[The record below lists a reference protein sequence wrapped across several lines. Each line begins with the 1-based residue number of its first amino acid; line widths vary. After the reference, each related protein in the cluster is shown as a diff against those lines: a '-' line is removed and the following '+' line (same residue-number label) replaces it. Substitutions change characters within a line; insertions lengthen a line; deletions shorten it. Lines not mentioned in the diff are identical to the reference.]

1 MLNVVVT
8 LVVRTELDVPRIAE
22 NDGAMVPFTTEP
34 SPSPGSGPLLG
45 SHGMGLAREVCGTA
59 VTNASEHRR
68 IPNSKKRRGT
78 RILMP
83 APSVNGFRRSSRPT
97 SNGSSL
103 RGAELPEA

>member
-8 LVVRTELDVPRIAE
+8 LVVRTELDVPRIAV

-34 SPSPGSGPLLG
+34 SPSPGAGPLAG
-45 SHGMGLAREVCGTA
+45 SHGIGLAREVCGTA

-68 IPNSKKRRGT
+68 TPSSIKRRGT

-83 APSVNGFRRSSRPT
+83 APSVNGFRRNSRPT
-97 SNGSSL
+97 SNGSSP
-103 RGAELPEA
+103 RGAELSEA